1 MNNSVFRHKR
11 LQPIVVKVIKQINQI
26 NFFCN
31 LAQRHGEF
39 WIGRKWAERQEKWMH
54 NEKREVPLP
63 TLFQE
68 WELCRSW
75 DQEWIHN
82 HKFHYVFPLVNKNK
96 DILNSGFI
104 FWWAKKKKKKKST
117 VNNPLNKNDH
127 IKTAIL
133 NCVLQNVLD
142 DTSLHTV
149 ASVARDFLGQAAR
162 TKH

>member
-1 MNNSVFRHKR
+1 M
-11 LQPIVVKVIKQINQI
+11 
-26 NFFCN
+26 
-31 LAQRHGEF
+31 G
-39 WIGRKWAERQEKWMH
+39 
-54 NEKREVPLP
+54 
-63 TLFQE
+63 
-68 WELCRSW
+68 
-75 DQEWIHN
+75 
-82 HKFHYVFPLVNKNK
+82 
-96 DILNSGFI
+96 
-104 FWWAKKKKKKKST
+104 KKKKKCT